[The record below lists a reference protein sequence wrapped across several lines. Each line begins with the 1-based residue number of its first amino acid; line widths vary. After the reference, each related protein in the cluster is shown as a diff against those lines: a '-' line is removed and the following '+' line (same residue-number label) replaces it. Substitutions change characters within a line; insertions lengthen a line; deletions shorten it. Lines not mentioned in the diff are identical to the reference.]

1 MPVIAT
7 LELTLTPDA
16 VDKAPAVIHDT
27 LVATRAFDGC
37 LGVQVL
43 FDTSDPSHVI
53 LLETWESASHDAA
66 YRAWRA
72 TGEGASGLG
81 GLLAAPPVHALWA
94 EQGDV

>member
-16 VDKAPAVIHDT
+16 VSKAPAVIHET

-37 LGVQVL
+37 LGVRVL
-43 FDTSDPSHVI
+43 SDTSDPAHVI
-53 LLETWESASHDAA
+53 LLETWESAGHDAA

-72 TGEGASGLG
+72 TPEGASGLG
-81 GLLAAPPVHALWA
+81 ELLAAAPVHALWS
-94 EQGDV
+94 EQSDV